1 MAQVLTDLKAER
13 YVDTS
18 NPDGKNRLC
27 VDAYMEGDI
36 QIGAIEI
43 KDADT
48 NDRANVLLRDDGKY
62 ALAVDMAGD
71 IQIGAIE
78 IKDHNSDARA
88 DVQDDISLANINTY
102 NGLVTKSQLYAL
114 NENSQLQHVESA
126 LVQGKNAIVV
136 TQAEQTTKSYVTVY
150 DDTNIV
156 SGNEDVLLTYTVPVG
171 KVYHITAITVGGL
184 TNGRFTLEVD
194 GKKKARGRNSAAT
207 PTVNLDCQVI
217 TALAGDIIEIKCLN
231 DGKVTKPFEAGMF
244 GYLLDN

>member
-171 KVYHITAITVGGL
+171 KVYHIT
-184 TNGRFTLEVD
+184 
-194 GKKKARGRNSAAT
+194 
-207 PTVNLDCQVI
+207 
-217 TALAGDIIEIKCLN
+217 
-231 DGKVTKPFEAGMF
+231 
-244 GYLLDN
+244 